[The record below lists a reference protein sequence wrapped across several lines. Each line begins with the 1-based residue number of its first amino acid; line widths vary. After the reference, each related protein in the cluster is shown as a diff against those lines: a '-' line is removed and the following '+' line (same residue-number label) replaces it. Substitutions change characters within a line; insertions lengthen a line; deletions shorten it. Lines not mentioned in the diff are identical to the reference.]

1 MPFQFTNHLLREG
14 MRAAVSCTVLEG
26 DRPIDLI
33 WEFEGKPISAATTQ
47 VTNDD
52 NINENDKHCLFDSN
66 NDTSTGSLMKSW
78 PHECLATLDYVV

>member
-26 DRPIDLI
+26 DRPIDLV

-47 VTNDD
+47 VNKKNYFRCEITCRVS
-52 NINENDKHCLFDSN
+52 IS
-66 NDTSTGSLMKSW
+66 
-78 PHECLATLDYVV
+78 V